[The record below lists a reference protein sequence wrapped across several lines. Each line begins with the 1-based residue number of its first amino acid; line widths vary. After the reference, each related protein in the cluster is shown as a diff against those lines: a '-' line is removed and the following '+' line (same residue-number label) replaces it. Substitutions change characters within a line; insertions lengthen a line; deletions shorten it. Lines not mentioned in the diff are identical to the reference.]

1 MNRGIRMKTTLL
13 PVILTKTPLTKMSLK
28 KPMTLPPVTPVR
40 TFLIK
45 TLIMTLLIQPV
56 PGMKKRK
63 RISERIQNAE
73 RTRKTVL

>member
-13 PVILTKTPLTKMSLK
+13 PVILTKTPLTKMPLK
-28 KPMTLPPVTPVR
+28 KPKTLPLVTPVR

-45 TLIMTLLIQPV
+45 TLIMTLLIQSV

-63 RISERIQNAE
+63 RIPKFIS
-73 RTRKTVL
+73 V

>member
-13 PVILTKTPLTKMSLK
+13 PVILTKTPLTKMPLK
-28 KPMTLPPVTPVR
+28 KPKTLPLVTPVR

-63 RISERIQNAE
+63 RIPKFIS
-73 RTRKTVL
+73 V